1 MKTRLLV
8 AILGLLFSQ
17 EVFADYAFPYMPTA
31 KQLYELI
38 DDGKV
43 LGTHASSS
51 TTGVYSVT
59 IVLHPKYGLVTC
71 FGESGSGYHHCVS
84 SFKEELIK

>member
-17 EVFADYAFPYMPTA
+17 GVFAGVFPYNPTA

-38 DDGKV
+38 DEGKV
-43 LGTHASSS
+43 LGTHASGS
-51 TTGVYSVT
+51 TNATSVT

-71 FGESGSGYHHCVS
+71 FGVLFTDYVTCVS
-84 SFKEELIK
+84 AEK

>member
-38 DDGKV
+38 DEGKV
-43 LGTHASSS
+43 LGTHASGS
-51 TTGVYSVT
+51 TNATSVT

-71 FGESGSGYHHCVS
+71 FGVLFTDYVTCVS
-84 SFKEELIK
+84 AEK

>member
-8 AILGLLFSQ
+8 ATLGLLFSQ
-17 EVFADYAFPYMPTA
+17 GVFADVFPYIPTA

-38 DDGKV
+38 DEGKV
-43 LGTHASSS
+43 LGTHASATSS
-51 TTGVYSVT
+51 TKATSVT

-71 FGESGSGYHHCVS
+71 FGAEVSSYHTCVS
-84 SFKEELIK
+84 SQK